1 MNRKCQLPIQDDV
14 SVYTYT
20 YYGFANSII
29 QANAYSDNCI
39 VKFEIVDK
47 LQHNWTVN
55 LHNFD
60 VKKVSE
66 YDEEKINALLE
77 NKDIIRSRGK
87 ITAAINNAKI
97 FIEIQK
103 DFGSFSNYI
112 WGFTDNKVIKNTTGE
127 IPVKTEL
134 SDMVSKDLKKRG
146 MKYTGSVIIYS
157 YLQAIGIVDDHEK
170 DCFRY

>member
-60 VKKVSE
+60 VKKE
-66 YDEEKINALLE
+66 TD
-77 NKDIIRSRGK
+77 GK
-87 ITAAINNAKI
+87 V
-97 FIEIQK
+97 IEL
-103 DFGSFSNYI
+103 FSNVPFRQNLL
-112 WGFTDNKVIKNTTGE
+112 GVISRNLE
-127 IPVKTEL
+127 EVDSIRV
-134 SDMVSKDLKKRG
+134 R
-146 MKYTGSVIIYS
+146 IYS
-157 YLQAIGIVDDHEK
+157 QQYAHPWGAVNLFIDDGEEQQLLDGDDNYLVRLGYFNREGVY
-170 DCFRY
+170 FRLNNVPQKVEYNSRTFSIELLLC

>member
-60 VKKVSE
+60 VKKETDGRV
-66 YDEEKINALLE
+66 
-77 NKDIIRSRGK
+77 
-87 ITAAINNAKI
+87 I
-97 FIEIQK
+97 FK
-103 DFGSFSNYI
+103 CSFSAESAGSN
-112 WGFTDNKVIKNTTGE
+112 IKKLGGSRFDSG
-127 IPVKTEL
+127 
-134 SDMVSKDLKKRG
+134 SDLFPAVCSSM
-146 MKYTGSVIIYS
+146 GSGKLVY
-157 YLQAIGIVDDHEK
+157 
-170 DCFRY
+170 R

>member
-60 VKKVSE
+60 VKKE
-66 YDEEKINALLE
+66 TD
-77 NKDIIRSRGK
+77 GK
-87 ITAAINNAKI
+87 V
-97 FIEIQK
+97 IEL
-103 DFGSFSNYI
+103 FSNVPFRQNLL
-112 WGFTDNKVIKNTTGE
+112 GVISRNLE
-127 IPVKTEL
+127 EVDSIRV
-134 SDMVSKDLKKRG
+134 R
-146 MKYTGSVIIYS
+146 IYS
-157 YLQAIGIVDDHEK
+157 QQYAHPWGAVNY
-170 DCFRY
+170 R

>member
-60 VKKVSE
+60 VKKE
-66 YDEEKINALLE
+66 TD
-77 NKDIIRSRGK
+77 GK
-87 ITAAINNAKI
+87 SLSY
-97 FIEIQK
+97 FQMFL
-103 DFGSFSNYI
+103 FGRI
-112 WGFTDNKVIKNTTGE
+112 CWE
-127 IPVKTEL
+127 
-134 SDMVSKDLKKRG
+134 
-146 MKYTGSVIIYS
+146 
-157 YLQAIGIVDDHEK
+157 
-170 DCFRY
+170 